1 MIAAAKNRRKKPAKK
16 RPKNPRSKPSPSPSP
31 TQARRTR
38 LLALLATGEFHS
50 GERLAKRLRISRGGI
65 WKLIRSLQAM
75 GVNIESVPR
84 QGYRLPRAV
93 DLLDRNA
100 ILAEMS
106 PETRERLQPL
116 DVLLTVDSTNRYVAE
131 HAANPPGTTH
141 VCAAEIQNA
150 GRGRR
155 GRSWVAPFGCGICMS
170 LGWQFVEAP
179 PTFSALSLAVGVAT
193 VHAFQRL
200 GIEGVGLKWP
210 NDLIWQQR
218 KLGGILIEMRGESAG
233 PAQVVI
239 GIGINMRMPASARLM
254 LAEQQAALISDVH
267 EIMRDRTPPRNAVI
281 AILVEEVTRMLQ
293 TFGTKGFEPF
303 ADEWHKLDTLADA
316 QVRVMS
322 GAETTFGRARGV
334 DVDGTLLVDVD
345 GELRRFASGE
355 VSLRAAR

>member
-1 MIAAAKNRRKKPAKK
+1 MPAAAKKK
-16 RPKNPRSKPSPSPSP
+16 RTSKSP
-31 TQARRTR
+31 TQARRAR

-65 WKLIRSLQAM
+65 WKLIHSLQAM
-75 GVNIESVPR
+75 GIDIESVPR

-100 ILAEMS
+100 ILAQMS
-106 PETRERLQPL
+106 SESRALLEPL

-131 HAANPPGTTH
+131 HAANPPGKTH
-141 VCAAEIQNA
+141 VCVAEIQNA

-170 LGWQFVEAP
+170 LGWQFLEAP
-179 PTFSALSLAVGVAT
+179 PTFSALSLAVGVAA
-193 VHAFQRL
+193 VRAFRRL
-200 GIEGVGLKWP
+200 GIEGIGLKWP

-239 GIGINMRMPASARLM
+239 GIGINVRMPGTVRLM

-267 EIMRDRTPPRNAVI
+267 EIMRERTPPRNALI
-281 AILVEEVTRMLQ
+281 AMLAEEVAKMLQ
-293 TFGTKGFEPF
+293 TFGERGFEPF
-303 ADEWHKLDTLADA
+303 ADEWRRLDTLADA
-316 QVRVMS
+316 PVRVIS

-334 DVDGTLLVDVD
+334 DLDGTLLVDVD
-345 GELRRFASGE
+345 GQLRRFASGE
-355 VSLRAAR
+355 VSLRPARSG

>member
-1 MIAAAKNRRKKPAKK
+1 MMARKKNPPKK
-16 RPKNPRSKPSPSPSP
+16 SNSKVSP
-31 TQARRTR
+31 TQARRAR

-75 GVNIESVPR
+75 GVNIESVAR
-84 QGYRLPRAV
+84 QGYHLPRAV

-106 PETRERLQPL
+106 PQFRELLQL
-116 DVLLTVDSTNRYVAE
+116 EVLLTVDSTNRYVAE
-131 HAANPPGTTH
+131 HAANQPGTAQ
-141 VCAAEIQNA
+141 VCVAEIQNA

-155 GRSWVAPFGCGICMS
+155 GRTWVAPFGSGICMS
-170 LGWQFVEAP
+170 MGWQFLEAP
-179 PTFSALSLAVGVAT
+179 PTFSALSLAVGVAA
-193 VHAFQRL
+193 VHAFRRL

-239 GIGINMRMPASARLM
+239 GIGINMRMPASVRLT
-254 LAEQQAALISDVH
+254 LAEQQAALIADVH
-267 EIMRDRTPPRNAVI
+267 EIMRDRTPPRNTLIAVL
-281 AILVEEVTRMLQ
+281 AEEVTRMLQ
-293 TFGTKGFEPF
+293 TFGTQGFEPF
-303 ADEWHKLDTLADA
+303 AAEWHKLDTLADA
-316 QVRVMS
+316 PVRVMS

>member
-1 MIAAAKNRRKKPAKK
+1 
-16 RPKNPRSKPSPSPSP
+16 
-31 TQARRTR
+31 
-38 LLALLATGEFHS
+38 
-50 GERLAKRLRISRGGI
+50 
-65 WKLIRSLQAM
+65 
-75 GVNIESVPR
+75 
-84 QGYRLPRAV
+84 
-93 DLLDRNA
+93 
-100 ILAEMS
+100 
-106 PETRERLQPL
+106 
-116 DVLLTVDSTNRYVAE
+116 
-131 HAANPPGTTH
+131 
-141 VCAAEIQNA
+141 
-150 GRGRR
+150 
-155 GRSWVAPFGCGICMS
+155 MS

-179 PTFSALSLAVGVAT
+179 PTFSALSLAVGVAA

-239 GIGINMRMPASARLM
+239 GIGINMRMPGQVRLM

-293 TFGTKGFEPF
+293 TFGIKGFEPF
-303 ADEWHKLDTLADA
+303 VEEWHKLDTLADA
-316 QVRVMS
+316 PVRVMS

-334 DVDGTLLVDVD
+334 DIDGTLLVDVE